1 MAAVLAILTLLVGGA
16 LGALFFESSPNL
28 AYTVWFITI
37 LVAIYVAYAVRI
49 ATQWEKQVVLR
60 LGKYNGLKGPGLFFI
75 IPILDSIPYV
85 IDLRTR
91 VSSFDAKQTLTRD
104 NVPVDVDAILFWQVI
119 DAEKAALEV
128 EDYWSAVT
136 QAAQTSLRDVIGRT
150 ELSQMLAGRETI
162 GTDLKNTIDKRTEG
176 WGVDVSSV
184 EIKDVIIPATL
195 QDAMSRQAQAERERQ
210 ARVILGDSENQIA
223 DKFAEAA
230 KKYAGDPA
238 AMHLRAM
245 NMLYEG
251 LKDKGALIIV
261 PSSAVDSM
269 NLGGMMGLASLSK
282 QVKPEKGEGKE

>member
-1 MAAVLAILTLLVGGA
+1 MAVLLSILILIAGGLLGLPFFNSSMQLAIAIWALTVFVAFYVG
-16 LGALFFESSPNL
+16 
-28 AYTVWFITI
+28 
-37 LVAIYVAYAVRI
+37 YAVRI
-49 ATQWEKQVVLR
+49 AAQWEKQVVLR
-60 LGKYNGLKGPGLFFI
+60 LGRYSGLRGPGLFFI
-75 IPILDSIPYV
+75 IPIIDTIPYI

-119 DAEKAALEV
+119 NAEKAALEV
-128 EDYWSAVT
+128 EDYWTAVT
-136 QAAQTSLRDVIGRT
+136 QAAQTALRDVIGRT
-150 ELSQMLAGRETI
+150 ELSSMLAGRETI
-162 GTDLKNTIDKRTEG
+162 GVDLKESIDKRTEG
-176 WGVDVSSV
+176 WGVDVTSV
-184 EIKDVIIPATL
+184 EIKDVIIPSSL

-251 LKDKGALIIV
+251 MKDKGALIIV

-269 NLGGMMGLASLSK
+269 NLGGMAGLASLAKDVASK
-282 QVKPEKGEGKE
+282 EK